1 MSTLPTDHPNK
12 TDGWLRRGQAMT
24 RQQSNTASPN
34 ARMEIKEFVCDPHGP
49 FSSAH
54 EGADPERKHE
64 ANNADADCKPSRNAS
79 ARHHWPNRI
88 GLRQIG

>member
-1 MSTLPTDHPNK
+1 MLGAHARR
-12 TDGWLRRGQAMT
+12 LRG
-24 RQQSNTASPN
+24 
-34 ARMEIKEFVCDPHGP
+34 KE
-49 FSSAH
+49 